1 MHPWRSASSR
11 DPKNSTSERESP
23 LKGPRHLTLKRSR
36 SPSLLRSRSRSRVN
50 PVIPLAHFPQTLSI
64 PSTLLPNFQLL
75 RIKIHHTRIATTS
88 TTFSR
93 RWFDWLRV
101 AESGIEESGLSRR
114 RGTGFE
120 QASQGWRVLLCFFGV
135 WRHRIVDLSAIW
147 CGFFEAISGRM
158 YTMYH

>member
-1 MHPWRSASSR
+1 MHPWRNASSR
-11 DPKNSTSERESP
+11 DPENSTSEPESP

-36 SPSLLRSRSRSRVN
+36 SPSLLRSRSRSRSRVN
-50 PVIPLAHFPQTLSI
+50 PLTLFPQTLPI
-64 PSTLLPNFQLL
+64 PSTLLPNLQLL
-75 RIKIHHTRIATTS
+75 RIEIHYTRVATTS

-101 AESGIEESGLSRR
+101 AESGIEESSLSRR

-120 QASQGWRVLLCFFGV
+120 QASQGWRVLLCFSGV
-135 WRHRIVDLSAIW
+135 WWHCIVDLSAIW
-147 CGFFEAISGRM
+147 GGFFEAMSGRI